1 MKKVYICSSLREEPY
16 KHVTGLLNL
25 VTSQKEVVVLRPHFG
40 DEDNKVGH
48 VVQDV
53 GMIREA
59 DELWLMGEYGRDCSW
74 EIGFAMAL
82 GKHVRIFID
91 ETNRHLVDQ
100 DWMLLYGEAQDNI
113 SYERVD

>member
-16 KHVTGLLNL
+16 KHVTEVLEK
-25 VTSQKEVVVLRPHFG
+25 VTNPSIVVLRPNFG
-40 DEDNKVGH
+40 DENNKIAH

-53 GMIREA
+53 GMIRES

-82 GKHVRIFID
+82 GIPVRIFID
-91 ETNRHLVDQ
+91 ETNRHLIEH
-100 DWMLLYGEAQDNI
+100 DWMLLYGEAQSNI
-113 SYERVD
+113 IYERVD